1 MEVLYR
7 HLDQMARDSSIQV
20 GTCLKNLGPRLLIAR
35 STHPSNTPPL
45 AIMFCLKNF
54 LPKPEVDRDQG
65 RKCR

>member
-1 MEVLYR
+1 MKN
-7 HLDQMARDSSIQV
+7 V
-20 GTCLKNLGPRLLIAR
+20 GQRLLLAR
-35 STHPSNTPPL
+35 STRPSNTPLL